1 MFATDYDSIVGSK
14 WGSLFLQTGAL
25 VLHGVMLW
33 YFGASIPIN
42 LIAAVIVEVILV
54 GGAEYY

>member
-14 WGSLFLQTGAL
+14 WGSLFLQMGAL
-25 VLHGVMLW
+25 LLHGGTLW

-42 LIAAVIVEVILV
+42 LIAVVIAEVILV